1 MRPRLFALLALLAPL
16 AACNDIL
23 DATDGKTGFV
33 ALTTYSDGGAA
44 YLLSPLGAFYNRSDL
59 AFIPPILENCQITR
73 YTTGGS
79 LPVGSSL
86 DAGERVITVLPT
98 RTDTLFPTVQFG
110 LITYQLETIGAI
122 PHTPG
127 DTIQVTVPGG
137 PGYPAASARVMT
149 AEAFTHDPV
158 GVPASGEPITLT
170 WTDPAQ
176 PGSLMVVSLRYATA
190 NSIGGAL
197 DEQVFCAFNDDGDG
211 TIPSFFLAGWIS
223 PNPGV
228 RAVALTR
235 IRVQEVR
242 VRSDVRFTL
251 TSTFDVPTP
260 PLTP

>member
-1 MRPRLFALLALLAPL
+1 MRPRLFALVALLAPL

-23 DATDGKTGFV
+23 SANDGKTGFV
-33 ALTTYSDGGAA
+33 AFTTFSGGGNA
-44 YLLSPLGAFYNRSDL
+44 YFLSPVGAFYNRSDL

-73 YTTGGS
+73 YTNSGT
-79 LPVGSSL
+79 LPLGSSL

-98 RTDTLFPTVQFG
+98 RTDTLLPVTQFG
-110 LITYQLETIGAI
+110 LITYQLSSIGAI

-158 GVPASGEPITLT
+158 GVPASGEPITVR
-170 WTDPAQ
+170 WTDPARA
-176 PGSLMVVSLRYATA
+176 GSLMAVSLRYATA

-197 DEQVFCAFNDDGDG
+197 DEQVFCAYNDDGDG
-211 TIPSFFLAGWIS
+211 TIPSFLLAGWIN
-223 PNPGV
+223 PDPGV
-228 RAVALTR
+228 REVAFTR
-235 IRVQEVR
+235 IRVQEVA

-260 PLTP
+260 PLNP